1 MAEKGVIMNISAQ
14 VERLI
19 EAHSTLTAACS
30 DLTAERD
37 ALRDENR
44 TLKMQIRDL
53 QQQLAKMQLSDG
65 LSGGNADKERA
76 RARINRLLRE
86 VDRCIALLVKNREES
101 QEEEC
106 PNETE

>member
-19 EAHSTLTAACS
+19 GSHSALAKACS
-30 DLTAERD
+30 ELTAERD
-37 ALRDENR
+37 SLRDENR
-44 TLKMQIRDL
+44 MLKLQIREL
-53 QQQLAKMQLSDG
+53 QQQLSRMQLSDG

-86 VDRCIALLVKNREES
+86 VDRCIALLAENRDNEDEQP
-101 QEEEC
+101 QEQV
-106 PNETE
+106 

>member
-19 EAHSTLTAACS
+19 GSHSALAKACS
-30 DLTAERD
+30 ELTAERD
-37 ALRDENR
+37 SLRDENR
-44 TLKMQIRDL
+44 MLKLQIREL
-53 QQQLAKMQLSDG
+53 QQQLSRMQLIDG

-86 VDRCIALLVKNREES
+86 VDRCIALLAENRDNEDEQP
-101 QEEEC
+101 QEQV
-106 PNETE
+106 